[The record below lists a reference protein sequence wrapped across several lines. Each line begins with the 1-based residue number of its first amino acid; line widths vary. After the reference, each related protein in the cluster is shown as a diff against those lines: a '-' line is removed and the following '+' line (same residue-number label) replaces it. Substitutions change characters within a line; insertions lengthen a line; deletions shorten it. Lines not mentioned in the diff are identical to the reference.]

1 MDTKEYYL
9 DDFVDYLNKN
19 DKSSGTISTY
29 TTNINDFIKYYTES
43 YGEKFIPG
51 NVIMMDSWIRDKLKS
66 TPPERAVYG
75 KK

>member
-51 NVIMMDSWIRDKLKS
+51 NVIMMDLQDYRN
-66 TPPERAVYG
+66 
-75 KK
+75 

>member
-29 TTNINDFIKYYTES
+29 TTNINDFIKYYTGIIS
-43 YGEKFIPG
+43 
-51 NVIMMDSWIRDKLKS
+51 
-66 TPPERAVYG
+66 
-75 KK
+75 